1 MGQMEAV
8 RMSADSQGAEGAI
21 TAALE
26 GELDRAVYGEKLRQ
40 IRQLYSASPG
50 DVSIDCA
57 RLSRISP
64 MAVAALV
71 RFREFVESEGH
82 ALRIVNVSPSVA
94 SAFSRG
100 GLEADSIAAARP
112 DPVEEPPSAPEAPAA
127 EVPVKPRL
135 EPPPSSSPEPPLPP
149 APAPEPVPRPT
160 AGANLVGEVER
171 LKHDL
176 ALMEADLAAARE
188 EAETA
193 AGDREKAQSLYVD
206 LRARVEALREEN
218 RKLAEEQEAI
228 RQRSQDALAPMREVQ
243 KRIRDSLEQARQ
255 HADSLAAIC
264 RGVEEALL
272 TVGVAVPP
280 PGAEP
285 AAGGEPP
292 LSHLILSAMVKM
304 DPKLGELFRT
314 LRVDLDAADE
324 KIRRQASLFANL
336 GEEKAPPSA

>member
-1 MGQMEAV
+1 
-8 RMSADSQGAEGAI
+8 MSADSRDAEGAI
-21 TAALE
+21 SAALE
-26 GELDRAVYGEKLRQ
+26 GELDRAVYGERLRQ
-40 IRQLYSASPG
+40 IRQLYSASPR
-50 DVSIDCA
+50 DVSIDCTK
-57 RLSRISP
+57 LSRISP

-82 ALRIVNVSPSVA
+82 ALRIVNVSPGVA

-100 GLEADSIAAARP
+100 GLEADSILAARA
-112 DPVEEPPSAPEAPAA
+112 DPVEEPPPPAP
-127 EVPVKPRL
+127 EVPV
-135 EPPPSSSPEPPLPP
+135 PPPEPVLPP
-149 APAPEPVPRPT
+149 VPAPEPVQRPP

-188 EAETA
+188 EAENA

-280 PGAEP
+280 TGEEP

-304 DPKLGELFRT
+304 DPKLGDLFRT

-324 KIRRQASLFANL
+324 KIRRQAALFADL
-336 GEEKAPPSA
+336 GEEKPPPSAS